1 MRDKPND
8 RKEIIVG
15 KTVRTRENR
24 KRQEEYHFCYACQDK
39 RENKKR
45 QIDISVRKKRQKE
58 EKRDGRQDTSV

>member
-24 KRQEEYHFCYACQDK
+24 EGQEGYLC
-39 RENKKR
+39 
-45 QIDISVRKKRQKE
+45 
-58 EKRDGRQDTSV
+58 T